1 MLMVRERAFYIR
13 LVTLAAPLALQS
25 VITFSVALA
34 DNMMVGQLGALA
46 LSGVFVA
53 NQIQTLLHMLVM
65 GLVSALLILGSQF
78 WGKREA
84 EKVTTI
90 IGIAFK
96 FGVGSGLVVTLVT
109 LLWPVGVLR
118 VFTDEADV
126 LSEARTYLVIIRW
139 SYLCFCVTQI
149 LIGAMRCVE
158 RVRIGMYL
166 SIMTFVVN
174 VSLNW
179 VLIFGNLGAP
189 ALGIRGAAIATLTA
203 RVLETIVMVVYVR
216 LVDTRLRM
224 RVRDMLRTERVLLLR
239 FFRYGLPVI
248 GGSLFWGINLA
259 AQGAIVGRLGATALA
274 SVSIANIVSQIMAV
288 VVYGTAGATGII
300 IGQAVGAGENDRVRA
315 YAKTLQVLYVGIG
328 LLSGA
333 ALMLVRENIGLVY
346 TLDAETMAMTRGF
359 LLVLS
364 VTIVGTAYQ
373 MSCLTGIVRA
383 GGATHFVLVNDLIW
397 ILGFVLPASAIA
409 TFGFQAAP
417 IVVFALLK
425 SDQILKCTVAAFT
438 VNRFRWIK
446 NLTVDPPEAEPSSRG
461 TLTPACPAAAPRARL
476 SGSGVSP
483 SAR

>member
-1 MLMVRERAFYIR
+1 MLMIREREFYIR

-25 VITFSVALA
+25 IITFSVALA
-34 DNMMVGQLGALA
+34 DNIMVGQLGALA

-53 NQIQTLLHMLVM
+53 NQIQILLHMLVI

-90 IGIAFK
+90 VGIAFK
-96 FGVGSGLVVTLVT
+96 FAVGSGLVITLVT
-109 LLWPVGVLR
+109 LLWPAGVLR
-118 VFTDEADV
+118 VFTDEVDA
-126 LSEARTYLVIIRW
+126 LAEARSFLVIIRW

-149 LIGAMRCVE
+149 LVGAMRCVE
-158 RVRIGMYL
+158 RVRIGMNL

-189 ALGIRGAAIATLTA
+189 ALGIRGAALATLTA
-203 RVLETIVMVVYVR
+203 RILETIVMVVYVR
-216 LVDTRLRM
+216 FVDTKLRM
-224 RVRDMLRTERVLLLR
+224 RFRDMLKSERVLLRR

-274 SVSIANIVSQIMAV
+274 SVSIANVVSQIMAV

-300 IGQAVGAGENDRVRA
+300 IGQAVGAGDNDRVRA
-315 YAKTLQVLYVGIG
+315 YTKTLQVLFVGIG
-328 LLSGA
+328 LTSGA
-333 ALMLVRENIGLVY
+333 ALLLVRQNIGLVY
-346 TLDAETMAMTRGF
+346 ALDAEAMAMTRGF

-364 VTIVGTAYQ
+364 ITIVGTAYQ

-397 ILGFVLPASAIA
+397 ILGFVLPSAAIA
-409 TFGFQAAP
+409 TFVFEAAP

-425 SDQILKCTVAAFT
+425 SDQILKCSVAAYT

-446 NLTVDPPEAEPSSRG
+446 NLTVDPPEINP
-461 TLTPACPAAAPRARL
+461 PAATKPPPAIGRFRR
-476 SGSGVSP
+476 SVG
-483 SAR
+483 

>member
-1 MLMVRERAFYIR
+1 MLMVREREFYIR
-13 LVTLAAPLALQS
+13 LVRLAAPLALQS
-25 VITFSVALA
+25 VITFSVGLA
-34 DNMMVGQLGALA
+34 DNIMVGRLGALA

-53 NQIQTLLHMLVM
+53 NQIQVLLHMLVM

-96 FGVGSGLVVTLVT
+96 FGVGAGLILTVLTLVRP
-109 LLWPVGVLR
+109 LGVLR
-118 VFTDEADV
+118 VFTGEIDV
-126 LSEARTYLVIIRW
+126 LFEARSYLVIIRW
-139 SYLCFCVTQI
+139 SYLFFCVTQV
-149 LIGAMRCVE
+149 LVGAMRCVE

-224 RVRDMLRTERVLLLR
+224 RFRDMLRSERVLLQR

-259 AQGAIVGRLGATALA
+259 AQEAIVGRLGATALA

-300 IGQAVGAGENDRVRA
+300 IGQAVGAGENDLVRA
-315 YAKTLQVLYVGIG
+315 YAKTLQVLYVAIG

-333 ALMLVRENIGLVY
+333 ALLLVRENIGLVY
-346 TLDAETMAMTRGF
+346 TLDSETMAMTRGF

-364 VTIVGTAYQ
+364 VTI
-373 MSCLTGIVRA
+373 
-383 GGATHFVLVNDLIW
+383 
-397 ILGFVLPASAIA
+397 
-409 TFGFQAAP
+409 
-417 IVVFALLK
+417 
-425 SDQILKCTVAAFT
+425 
-438 VNRFRWIK
+438 
-446 NLTVDPPEAEPSSRG
+446 
-461 TLTPACPAAAPRARL
+461 
-476 SGSGVSP
+476 
-483 SAR
+483 

>member
-1 MLMVRERAFYIR
+1 MLMVREREFYIR
-13 LVTLAAPLALQS
+13 LVRLAAPLALQS
-25 VITFSVALA
+25 VITFSVGLA
-34 DNMMVGQLGALA
+34 DNIMVGRLGALA

-84 EKVTTI
+84 DKVTTI

-96 FGVGSGLVVTLVT
+96 FGVGSGLILT
-109 LLWPVGVLR
+109 LLTLLSPGGVLR
-118 VFTDEADV
+118 VFTDEIDV
-126 LSEARTYLVIIRW
+126 LSEARSYLVIIRW
-139 SYLCFCVTQI
+139 SYLLFCVTQV

-166 SIMTFVVN
+166 SIMTFVIN

-179 VLIFGNLGAP
+179 VLVFGNLGAP

-216 LVDTRLRM
+216 LVDTRLRL
-224 RVRDMLRTERVLLLR
+224 RFRDMLRTERVLLAR

-288 VVYGTAGATGII
+288 IVYGTAGATGII
-300 IGQAVGAGENDRVRA
+300 IGQAVGAGEIDRVRA
-315 YAKTLQVLYVGIG
+315 YAKTLQVLYVAIG

-364 VTIVGTAYQ
+364 VSIVGTAYQ

-397 ILGFVLPASAIA
+397 ILGFVLPSAAIA
-409 TFGFQAAP
+409 TFVFHAAP

-425 SDQILKCTVAAFT
+425 SDQILKCTVAAYT

-446 NLTVDPPEAEPSSRG
+446 DLTVDPPEVEPPVR
-461 TLTPACPAAAPRARL
+461 TAPIRA
-476 SGSGVSP
+476 
-483 SAR
+483 